1 MHPPRF
7 PAIGQG
13 TQAFLWALF
22 LGGFVF
28 IGMLAIDI
36 SKLTSLV
43 TGIVSGLVVFV
54 AVSVFGAE
62 RPRQATRSRARRRP

>member
-1 MHPPRF
+1 MHPLRP

-13 TQAFLWALF
+13 VQAFLWALF

-36 SKLTSLV
+36 SKLTSIV
-43 TGIVSGLVVFV
+43 TGIVCGLVIFV
-54 AVSVFGAE
+54 AVCAFGAE
-62 RPRQATRSRARRRP
+62 RPRQAARSRGRKA